1 MSWLPWVKL
10 PLGSASNTFL
20 IVALLWIMDHVGL
33 LEPMWQQEEEGLTL
47 LEATSTINHAP
58 HEGIDVWAP
67 DKVLKGYT

>member
-1 MSWLPWVKL
+1 
-10 PLGSASNTFL
+10 
-20 IVALLWIMDHVGL
+20 MDHVGL

-47 LEATSTINHAP
+47 LEATSTINHA

>member
-1 MSWLPWVKL
+1 
-10 PLGSASNTFL
+10 
-20 IVALLWIMDHVGL
+20 MDHVGL